1 MATENLLSHV
11 VLPVATEDD
20 ALASA
25 RALEAYDPQRV
36 TATFVVEKGGGAPDK
51 TPVEQSEEIANTC
64 YRAVR
69 TVFPDADTETIYHTD
84 VTAGIYEAAESCAS
98 SAIAYRPRGGSRLLQ
113 FLAGDISLELIT
125 DAPVPVV
132 ALPDPE
138 TKKSI

>member
-1 MATENLLSHV
+1 MATETLLSHV

-20 ALASA
+20 ALDSA
-25 RALEAYDPQRV
+25 RALEPYDPSRV
-36 TATFVVEKGGGAPDK
+36 TATFVVEKGGGVPDK
-51 TPVEQSEEIANTC
+51 TPMEQSEEIAKTC

-69 TVFPDADTETIYHTD
+69 TVFPNADAETIYHTD
-84 VTAGIYEAAESCAS
+84 VTAGIYEIAESLDA
-98 SAIAYRPRGGSRLLQ
+98 SAIAYRPRGGSRIVQ

-138 TKKSI
+138 SEQSI